1 MRPVADR
8 ESGAQAGRIGH
19 LYSLRNIDVC
29 KRLREKLIDTP
40 GLEGLKSA
48 TVFLCN

>member
-19 LYSLRNIDVC
+19 LYSLRIIDVC
-29 KRLREKLIDTP
+29 RGSAKKIIDTP

-48 TVFLCN
+48 IFCVIN